1 MEHHEETEES
11 MVNVSPL
18 FHPSFTLL
26 DLLSLHTSHS
36 RGHQH
41 PRGPLLPFLGSAAG
55 PQRGGGPASPQ
66 AALLST
72 STQGAFLWP
81 RLWLGDVR
89 LAKSHFSLP
98 ASKSLS
104 SLYWLWTCSTGCP
117 TKLFLWGPV
126 SRSRG
131 SAGWDGAGEGGF
143 DWEMAN
149 LSDHR
154 TGS

>member
-1 MEHHEETEES
+1 MCPLYSIHLSPSWIYCPFTPATPGATNTPGGLSFHFLAQQQGPSEE
-11 MVNVSPL
+11 VGLPA
-18 FHPSFTLL
+18 
-26 DLLSLHTSHS
+26 
-36 RGHQH
+36 
-41 PRGPLLPFLGSAAG
+41 PR
-55 PQRGGGPASPQ
+55 
-66 AALLST
+66 
-72 STQGAFLWP
+72 AFLWP

-104 SLYWLWTCSTGCP
+104 SFYWLWTCSTGCP

-131 SAGWDGAGEGGF
+131 SAGWDGEGEGGF